1 MKKGYQYYADIVFEQ
16 VVYDPSV
23 NETDDDEVIEYAEEI
38 AELLVLDE
46 EKLRNEVRDMM
57 EIQQMTRF

>member
-16 VVYDPSV
+16 AVYDPSV

-38 AELLVLDE
+38 AELLVLDK

-57 EIQQMTRF
+57 EIQQMVQF

>member
-38 AELLVLDE
+38 AELLVLDK

-57 EIQQMTRF
+57 EIQQMVQF